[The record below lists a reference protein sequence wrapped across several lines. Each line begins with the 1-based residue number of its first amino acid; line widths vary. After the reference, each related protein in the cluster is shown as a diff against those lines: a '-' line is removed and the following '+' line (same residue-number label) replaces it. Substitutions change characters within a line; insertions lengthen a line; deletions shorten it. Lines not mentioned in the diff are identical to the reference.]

1 MYDNTFRRVEQ
12 KYLINKEDKDKLLN
26 RIANYIE
33 KDEYFKSEISNIY
46 FDNDN
51 HELLIESLEKPDF
64 KIKVRLRSYN
74 NSNDVFLEI
83 KDKVNGVVGKRRIKL
98 TLDEFY
104 DYINNNKVKDDQI
117 MRELDYYFKL
127 FNLKPSIF
135 VAYDRLSYKEKNN
148 KNLRITID
156 ANLRSRYDDLKLE
169 DGSYGERYFDSD
181 MYIMEIK
188 VLDSMPIWLVNSL
201 SDLKIYPISFSKV
214 GSIYIKNKGSEVLCW
229 QIF

>member
-12 KYLINKEDKDKLLN
+12 KYLINKEKKDKLLN
-26 RIANYIE
+26 SIANYIE
-33 KDEYFKSEISNIY
+33 EDEYFKSEISNIY

-51 HELLIESLEKPDF
+51 HELLVESLEKPDF

-74 NSNDVFLEI
+74 QSDIVFLEI
-83 KDKVNGVVGKRRIKL
+83 KDKVNGIVGKRRIKL

-104 DYINNNKVKDDQI
+104 DYINNHKVKDDQI
-117 MRELDYYFKL
+117 MKELDYYFKL
-127 FNLKPSIF
+127 FSLKPSIF
-135 VAYDRLSYKEKNN
+135 VAYDRLSYREKNN

-156 ANLRSRYDDLKLE
+156 ANLRSRYNDLKLE
-169 DGSYGERYFDSD
+169 DGSYGNNYFDND

-188 VLDSMPIWLVNSL
+188 VLDSMPLWLVKSL

-214 GSIYIKNKGSEVLCW
+214 GSIYIKNKGSEVLC
-229 QIF
+229 

>member
-12 KYLINKEDKDKLLN
+12 KYIINKEKKDKLLN
-26 RIANYIE
+26 SIANYIE
-33 KDEYFKSEISNIY
+33 EDEYFKSEISNIY

-51 HELLIESLEKPDF
+51 HELLVESLEKPDF

-74 NSNDVFLEI
+74 QSDIVFLEI
-83 KDKVNGVVGKRRIKL
+83 KDKVNGIVGKRRIKL

-104 DYINNNKVKDDQI
+104 DYINNNKVKDNQI
-117 MRELDYYFKL
+117 MKELDYYFKL
-127 FNLKPSIF
+127 FCLKPSIF
-135 VAYDRLSYKEKNN
+135 VAYDRLSYREKNN

-156 ANLRSRYDDLKLE
+156 ANLRSRYNDLKLE
-169 DGSYGERYFDSD
+169 NGSYGNNYFDND

-188 VLDSMPIWLVNSL
+188 VLDSMPLWLVKSL

-214 GSIYIKNKGSEVLCW
+214 GSIYIKNKGSEVLC
-229 QIF
+229 